1 MTRMKRN
8 GSTLKPRSGLIA
20 VLDIGSTKICWL
32 IAKPSVE
39 RGAYGSSGP
48 RVVGIGTHQSH
59 GIRSGVIVDM
69 DAAEHAIRAAVE
81 RAEQMAGDNIDRV
94 VINVSAGKPRSKLVA
109 CEVSIGGHGITEHDM
124 RRLMDPAVLL
134 KDMPDDREIVH
145 KIPVGFSVDGN
156 RGVRDPIGMFGEML
170 GVNVHVVTAATAPLR
185 NLHAVVERCHL
196 HVDAMVVSP
205 FASALACLVE
215 DEKKMGAACVDIGGG
230 TTGIALFFDGELV
243 HTEVIPVGG
252 NHITNDIARGLSTP
266 FGHAERMKN
275 LYGTCLPSASDDSE
289 VIQVPLVGEDDETG
303 TIQVPRS
310 MLVGII
316 RPRVEEIL
324 DLVRERLEKAGFMQL
339 AGRIVLTGGTSQLT
353 GISEMASQAFA
364 HHVRTANPR
373 SVEGLAEAVAGP
385 AFAAASGLLQYAV
398 AAEEVPIEAAMNVT
412 QPPNNWLGR
421 IGYWLRE
428 NF

>member
-1 MTRMKRN
+1 MKRN
-8 GSTLKPRSGLIA
+8 GSTLKPRSGFVA
-20 VLDIGSTKICWL
+20 VLDIGTTKICCL
-32 IAKPSVE
+32 IAKPNVE
-39 RGAYGSSGP
+39 RGPYGASGP

-59 GIRSGVIVDM
+59 GIRNGVIVDM

-94 VINVSAGKPRSKLVA
+94 VINISAGKPQSRLVA
-109 CEVSIGGHGITEHDM
+109 CEVSIGGHGINEQDM

-134 KDMPDDREIVH
+134 KDMADDRQIIH
-145 KIPVGFSVDGN
+145 KLPVGFSVDGN
-156 RGVRDPIGMFGEML
+156 RGVRDPIGMFGQVL
-170 GVNVHVVTAATAPLR
+170 GVNVHVVTAASAPLR
-185 NLHAVVERCHL
+185 NLQAVVERCHL
-196 HVDAMVVSP
+196 DVDAMVVSP

-215 DEKKMGAACVDIGGG
+215 DEKKMGAACIDIGGG

-243 HTEVIPVGG
+243 HTDIIPVGG

-275 LYGTCLPSASDDSE
+275 LYGTCLPSASDDGE

-324 DLVRERLEKAGFMQL
+324 DLARERLEKAGFAQL
-339 AGRIVLTGGTSQLT
+339 AGRVVLTGGTSQLT
-353 GISEMASQAFA
+353 GISEMASQTFA
-364 HHVRTANPR
+364 HHVRTASPR
-373 SVEGLAEAVAGP
+373 PVEGLAEAVAGP
-385 AFAAASGLLQYAV
+385 AFSGASGLLQYAV
-398 AAEEVPIEAAMNVT
+398 AAAEMPIEATLGMA
-412 QPPNNWLGR
+412 QPPSGWLGR

>member
-1 MTRMKRN
+1 MKRN
-8 GSTLKPRSGLIA
+8 GSSLKPRSGFVA
-20 VLDIGSTKICWL
+20 VLDIGTTKICCL
-32 IAKPSVE
+32 IAKPNVE
-39 RGAYGSSGP
+39 RGPYGASGP

-59 GIRSGVIVDM
+59 GIRNGVIVDM

-94 VINVSAGKPRSKLVA
+94 VINISAGKPQSRLVA
-109 CEVSIGGHGITEHDM
+109 CEVSIGGHGINEQDM

-134 KDMPDDREIVH
+134 KDMADDRQIIH
-145 KIPVGFSVDGN
+145 KLPVGFSVDGN
-156 RGVRDPIGMFGEML
+156 RGVRDPIGMFGQVL
-170 GVNVHVVTAATAPLR
+170 GVNVHVVTAASAPLR
-185 NLHAVVERCHL
+185 NLQAVVERCHL
-196 HVDAMVVSP
+196 DVDAMVVSP

-215 DEKKMGAACVDIGGG
+215 DEKKMGAACIDIGGG

-243 HTEVIPVGG
+243 HTDIIPVGG

-275 LYGTCLPSASDDSE
+275 LYGTCLPSASDDGE

-324 DLVRERLEKAGFMQL
+324 DLARERLEKAGFAQL
-339 AGRIVLTGGTSQLT
+339 AGRVVLTGGTSQLT
-353 GISEMASQAFA
+353 GISEMASQTFA
-364 HHVRTANPR
+364 HHVRTASPR
-373 SVEGLAEAVAGP
+373 PVEGLAEAVAGP
-385 AFAAASGLLQYAV
+385 AFSGASGLLQYAV
-398 AAEEVPIEAAMNVT
+398 AAAEMPIEATLGMA
-412 QPPNNWLGR
+412 QPPSGWLGR

>member
-1 MTRMKRN
+1 MKRN
-8 GSTLKPRSGLIA
+8 GSSLKPRSGFVA
-20 VLDIGSTKICWL
+20 VLDIGTTKICCL
-32 IAKPSVE
+32 IAKPNVE
-39 RGAYGSSGP
+39 RGPYGAPGP

-59 GIRSGVIVDM
+59 GIRNGVIVDM

-94 VINVSAGKPRSKLVA
+94 VINISAGKPQSRLVA
-109 CEVSIGGHGITEHDM
+109 CEVSIGGHGINEQDM

-134 KDMPDDREIVH
+134 KDMPDDREIIH
-145 KIPVGFSVDGN
+145 KLPVGFSVDGN
-156 RGVRDPIGMFGEML
+156 RGVRDPIGMFGQVL
-170 GVNVHVVTAATAPLR
+170 GVNVHVVTAASAPLR
-185 NLHAVVERCHL
+185 NLQAVVERCHL
-196 HVDAMVVSP
+196 DVDAMVVSP

-215 DEKKMGAACVDIGGG
+215 DEKKMGAACIDIGGG

-243 HTEVIPVGG
+243 HTDIIPVGG

-275 LYGTCLPSASDDSE
+275 LYGTCLPSASDDGE

-324 DLVRERLEKAGFMQL
+324 DLARERLEKAGFAQL
-339 AGRIVLTGGTSQLT
+339 AGRVVLTGGTSQLT
-353 GISEMASQAFA
+353 GISEMASQTFA
-364 HHVRTANPR
+364 HHVRTASPR
-373 SVEGLAEAVAGP
+373 PVEGLAEAVAGP
-385 AFAAASGLLQYAV
+385 AFSGASGLLQY
-398 AAEEVPIEAAMNVT
+398 
-412 QPPNNWLGR
+412 
-421 IGYWLRE
+421 
-428 NF
+428 

>member
-1 MTRMKRN
+1 MKRN
-8 GSTLKPRSGLIA
+8 GSSLKPRSGFVA
-20 VLDIGSTKICWL
+20 VLDIGTTKICCL
-32 IAKPSVE
+32 IAKPNVE
-39 RGAYGSSGP
+39 RGPYGASGP

-59 GIRSGVIVDM
+59 GIRNGVIVDM

-94 VINVSAGKPRSKLVA
+94 VINISAGKPQSRLVA
-109 CEVSIGGHGITEHDM
+109 CEVSIGGHGINEQDM

-134 KDMPDDREIVH
+134 KDMAEDRQIIH
-145 KIPVGFSVDGN
+145 KLPVGFSVDGN
-156 RGVRDPIGMFGEML
+156 RGVRDPIGMFGQVL
-170 GVNVHVVTAATAPLR
+170 GVNVHVVTAASAPLR
-185 NLHAVVERCHL
+185 NLQAVVERCHL
-196 HVDAMVVSP
+196 DVDAMVVSP

-215 DEKKMGAACVDIGGG
+215 DEKKMGAACIDIGGG

-243 HTEVIPVGG
+243 HTDIIQVGG

-275 LYGTCLPSASDDSE
+275 LYGTCLPSASDDGE

-324 DLVRERLEKAGFMQL
+324 DLARERLEKAGFAQL
-339 AGRIVLTGGTSQLT
+339 AGRVVLTGGTSQLT
-353 GISEMASQAFA
+353 GISEMASQTFA
-364 HHVRTANPR
+364 HHVRTASPR
-373 SVEGLAEAVAGP
+373 PVEGLAEAVAGP
-385 AFAAASGLLQYAV
+385 AFSGASGLLQYAV
-398 AAEEVPIEAAMNVT
+398 AAAEMPIEATLGMA
-412 QPPNNWLGR
+412 QPPSGWLGR

>member
-1 MTRMKRN
+1 MKRN
-8 GSTLKPRSGLIA
+8 GSSLKPRSGFVA
-20 VLDIGSTKICWL
+20 VLDIGTTKICCL
-32 IAKPSVE
+32 IAKPNVE
-39 RGAYGSSGP
+39 RGPYGAPGP

-59 GIRSGVIVDM
+59 GIRNGVIVDM

-94 VINVSAGKPRSKLVA
+94 VINISAGKPQSRLVA
-109 CEVSIGGHGITEHDM
+109 CEVSIGGHGINEQDM

-134 KDMPDDREIVH
+134 KDMPDDREIIH
-145 KIPVGFSVDGN
+145 KLPVGFSVDGN
-156 RGVRDPIGMFGEML
+156 RGVRDPIGMFGQVL
-170 GVNVHVVTAATAPLR
+170 GVNVHVVTAASAPLR
-185 NLHAVVERCHL
+185 NLRAVVERCHL
-196 HVDAMVVSP
+196 DVDAMVVSP

-215 DEKKMGAACVDIGGG
+215 DEKKMGAACIDIGGG

-243 HTEVIPVGG
+243 HTDIIPVGG

-275 LYGTCLPSASDDSE
+275 LYGTCLPSASDDGE

-324 DLVRERLEKAGFMQL
+324 DLARERLEKAGFAQL
-339 AGRIVLTGGTSQLT
+339 AGRVVLTGGTSQLT
-353 GISEMASQAFA
+353 GISEMASQTFA
-364 HHVRTANPR
+364 HHVRTASPR
-373 SVEGLAEAVAGP
+373 PVEGLAEAVAGP
-385 AFAAASGLLQYAV
+385 AFSGASGLLQYAV
-398 AAEEVPIEAAMNVT
+398 AAAEKPIDAALSMA
-412 QPPNNWLGR
+412 QPPSGWLGR

>member
-1 MTRMKRN
+1 MKRN
-8 GSTLKPRSGLIA
+8 GSSLKPRSGFVA
-20 VLDIGSTKICWL
+20 VLDIGTTKICCL
-32 IAKPSVE
+32 IAKPNVE
-39 RGAYGSSGP
+39 RGPYGASGP

-59 GIRSGVIVDM
+59 GIRNGVIVDM

-94 VINVSAGKPRSKLVA
+94 VINISAGKPQSRLVA
-109 CEVSIGGHGITEHDM
+109 CEVSIGGHGINEQDM

-134 KDMPDDREIVH
+134 KDMADDRQIIH
-145 KIPVGFSVDGN
+145 KLPVGFSVDGN
-156 RGVRDPIGMFGEML
+156 RGVRDPIGMFGQVL
-170 GVNVHVVTAATAPLR
+170 GVNVHVVTAASAPLR
-185 NLHAVVERCHL
+185 NLQAVVERCHL
-196 HVDAMVVSP
+196 DVDAMVVSP

-215 DEKKMGAACVDIGGG
+215 DEKKMGAACIDIGGG

-243 HTEVIPVGG
+243 HTDIIQVGG

-275 LYGTCLPSASDDSE
+275 LYGTCLPSASDDGE

-324 DLVRERLEKAGFMQL
+324 DLARERLEKAGFAQL
-339 AGRIVLTGGTSQLT
+339 AGRVVLTGGTSQLT
-353 GISEMASQAFA
+353 GISEMASQTFA
-364 HHVRTANPR
+364 HHVRTASPR
-373 SVEGLAEAVAGP
+373 PVEGLAEAVAGP
-385 AFAAASGLLQYAV
+385 AFSGASGLLQYAV
-398 AAEEVPIEAAMNVT
+398 AAAEMPIEATLGMA
-412 QPPNNWLGR
+412 QPPSGWLGR